1 MKYVVLLLLAAN
13 GAYFAWEWTSPSPPP
28 PPAIQPDRG
37 NIVLV
42 SELETPPPPAA
53 PVERPPEPD
62 VVAGSLAAPSGGCAG
77 LGPLSD
83 LEQAQALVERL
94 AGRNIAGIVQP
105 LDELLEAQDYRVL
118 IDPAPS
124 LEAAFRKLRELQS
137 QDIDSY
143 VIAQG
148 EYALAISL
156 GVYSTEAAAEE
167 AQADI
172 QDKGYAP
179 SIVAMPRTVRQY
191 WVVAGVGT
199 TFDDAQVAA
208 LGDDLAVRPFVCA
221 SELGQP
227 DSLTAREQ

>member
-1 MKYVVLLLLAAN
+1 ML
-13 GAYFAWEWTSPSPPP
+13 
-28 PPAIQPDRG
+28 
-37 NIVLV
+37 
-42 SELETPPPPAA
+42 
-53 PVERPPEPD
+53 
-62 VVAGSLAAPSGGCAG
+62 
-77 LGPLSD
+77 
-83 LEQAQALVERL
+83 
-94 AGRNIAGIVQP
+94 
-105 LDELLEAQDYRVL
+105 
-118 IDPAPS
+118 
-124 LEAAFRKLRELQS
+124 FRS
-137 QDIDSY
+137 
-143 VIAQG
+143 
-148 EYALAISL
+148 LAISL